1 MIAPTKRAR
10 RILFAILAL
19 AIAGVTVAP
28 ICFEASAGA
37 VSASSGRVLCQTHAK
52 TEAGKGYTV
61 GACGHEGATGGSAT
75 VGGRKLFELGGD
87 VTFHW
92 ASGRITEADVSISI
106 FIGACGG
113 GNEDNIQISG
123 PIVRDT
129 TGRITQP
136 VFISLCGT
144 LQNWT
149 VMEISI

>member
-1 MIAPTKRAR
+1 VIAPTKRAR
-10 RILFAILAL
+10 RIPFAVFAV
-19 AIAGVTVAP
+19 AIAAVTVAP

-37 VSASSGRVLCQTHAK
+37 ISPSSGRVLCQTLAK

-61 GACGHEGATGGSAT
+61 GGCGHIGTTGGSAT
-75 VGGRKLFELGGD
+75 VGGRKLFSRGGD

-92 ASGRITEADVSISI
+92 ASRKITEADVSISI

-113 GNEDNIQISG
+113 PNEDNIQISG